1 MSSSIDG
8 KRPGFESDPSPV
20 LEGVFARILAEDVSD
35 MPLLNPA
42 LRVEAVDFARD
53 DPGWLGVLVTPWFMN
68 LMLLPAAGVPWQPL
82 ATGAKRRLRF
92 PAGEFVFFGGWE
104 EQLGEYLYCSMFS
117 PMSQFADHESARA
130 TAAEIRSL
138 LYRAA
143 DAGAAPAIGT
153 GSAKPS
159 PAPQSPSKRAFLRG
173 RMVS

>member
-1 MSSSIDG
+1 MSSSSDA
-8 KRPGFESDPSPV
+8 KRTGFESDPSPV
-20 LEGVFARILAEDVSD
+20 LERVFARILAEDVSD

-42 LRVEAVDFARD
+42 LRVEAVGFARD
-53 DPGWLGVLVTPWFMN
+53 ELGWLGVLVTPWFMN
-68 LMLLPAAGVPWQPL
+68 LMLLPAAGVPWQAL

-117 PMSQFADHESARA
+117 PMAQFADHESAWA
-130 TAAEIRSL
+130 TAAEIRPL

-143 DAGAAPAIGT
+143 DAGTGAAPAIGT
-153 GSAKPS
+153 GSAQ

-173 RMVS
+173 RMVR